1 MASRRDPR
9 REQLWRQHIAAW
21 SRSGQSI
28 RAFCSAHHLSEA
40 SFHSWRRELAK
51 RDRAPAP
58 PVQFLP
64 VHVRGEA
71 LIEVVLPDGLVVR
84 APAATDAIAIAA
96 LVAALRAMPC

>member
-28 RAFCSAHHLSEA
+28 RGFCSARQLSEA
-40 SFHSWRRELAK
+40 NFHAWRRELAK
-51 RDRAPAP
+51 RDRSPAP
-58 PVQFLP
+58 SVKFLP
-64 VHVRGEA
+64 VHVHGEA

-84 APAATDAIAIAA
+84 AQAALDATAIAA
-96 LVAALRAMPC
+96 LVAALRDMPC